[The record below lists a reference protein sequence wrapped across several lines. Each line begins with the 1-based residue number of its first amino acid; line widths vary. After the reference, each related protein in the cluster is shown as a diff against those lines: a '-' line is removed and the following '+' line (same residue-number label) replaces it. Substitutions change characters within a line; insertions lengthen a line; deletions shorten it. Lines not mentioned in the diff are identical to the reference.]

1 MDKIDFTKMS
11 LEDVVSMRDDANAE
25 IQKRHEAAQK
35 EFKDEIIAKAKRLGL
50 DLIQMFGKARVGRP
64 PKSKVD
70 GSRSSPAP
78 KYASLKDRSNPSK
91 RWSGRGP
98 HLPKW
103 MQEEMKQD
111 KKLRKE
117 DFLIN
122 KLAA

>member
-1 MDKIDFTKMS
+1 MQ
-11 LEDVVSMRDDANAE
+11 NAE

-35 EFKDEIIAKAKRLGL
+35 EFKEEIIAKAKRLGL